1 MSSSCLLGPKEQAC
15 IMYWRIHDLWGPT
28 NLVASF
34 VTETEAIPP
43 YLQDDN
49 GIVYRPPTDAQLGIP
64 WKTCIRVRWARIVSL
79 IVSQNVATRGVF
91 MTSRVSCCQVYPFQ
105 GCKLVQI
112 CTTLS
117 KMSDGLIA
125 MFKHS
130 NSAFIMLILFMRM
143 ILTTL

>member
-1 MSSSCLLGPKEQAC
+1 MIVSDIVMSSSCLLGPKEQAC

-64 WKTCIRVRWARIVSL
+64 WKTCIRVRWARIV
-79 IVSQNVATRGVF
+79 F